1 VTAALIPLASR
12 LPATMPRLPEGETAR
27 FIDEGSESAYRG
39 GLGEGHAVF
48 VFNDGKT
55 FKGGWKDNE
64 QEGYGVMQYPEKNGT
79 TPKYDGEWKDGKKH
93 GAGTYT
99 WASDSVYEGEWKDG
113 KKHGKGKYKMY
124 SGNVYEGDFVENKW
138 EGKGKYTIVQPGS
151 LLLEYEGEWKDNR
164 RVGVGRC
171 RYSNGDIEI
180 CRYEDVKFG
189 HARPVRKGKGVRW
202 VSEGP
207 AAFSGPGMEC
217 LLAVL
222 ISAADAGIEVDE
234 KAKFQLIK
242 HTADGKVAS
251 TTGGAAKGWDNKV
264 VLKLQEGAAGFEKMS
279 YFVNRRRQAMLLQ
292 DGKATDEISMEEARA
307 IAKEFGMEPPDD
319 PVAV

>member
-1 VTAALIPLASR
+1 
-12 LPATMPRLPEGETAR
+12 MPRLPDGETPR
-27 FIDEGSESAYRG
+27 FIDEGSESTYRG

-55 FKGGWKDNE
+55 YNGGWKDNE
-64 QEGYGVMQYPEKNGT
+64 QEGYGVMQYPEKSGGD
-79 TPKYDGEWKDGKKH
+79 PLYEGEWSNGKKH
-93 GAGTYT
+93 GTGKYT
-99 WASDSVYEGEWKDG
+99 WGCGSVYEGEWKEG
-113 KKHGKGKYKMY
+113 KKHGKGKYAMS
-124 SGNVYEGDFVENKW
+124 SGNVYEGDFVEDRW
-138 EGKGKYTIVQPGS
+138 EGYGKYTIVQTGA

-164 RVGVGRC
+164 RVGAGRC

-180 CRYEDVKFG
+180 GKYEDVKHG